1 MDGHWLRCRVAT
13 DGYEIPPQFDRIRTN
28 VVEARHAV
36 TVADEQL
43 RLREDGKS
51 HHRSPLLDGQSYT
64 FAKSPVLSATVS
76 VDGEEF
82 TEVSDFD
89 ASGAEDPHYV
99 LDRERGT
106 VTFGDGVAG
115 RVPPPGATVT
125 ASYVYGGGDE
135 GNVSG
140 AATWRFTDSGPG
152 ADLPVAEIDI
162 EAGPASGGTEA
173 ESIQEALR
181 RARRDL
187 RRPYRAVTDE
197 DYQYLAANTPGLRIG
212 RTNVWIDGEETTVV
226 VVPYAPPS
234 VHSPRPSAAFLDT
247 VRDHLRERTLL
258 TDSVTVSGP
267 RYVRLE
273 LSISGGIRSQYA
285 KSGYESAITG
295 AIESY
300 LHPLTGFD
308 GDGWPFGRS
317 LTETEL
323 IAEIETVDAV
333 DYVSGL
339 RITAHGGTTLD
350 DGRVRIDETAL
361 FSVEDVTV
369 DMTATEGR

>member
-1 MDGHWLRCRVAT
+1 M
-13 DGYEIPPQFDRIRTN
+13 
-28 VVEARHAV
+28 
-36 TVADEQL
+36 
-43 RLREDGKS
+43 
-51 HHRSPLLDGQSYT
+51 
-64 FAKSPVLSATVS
+64 
-76 VDGEEF
+76 
-82 TEVSDFD
+82 
-89 ASGAEDPHYV
+89 
-99 LDRERGT
+99 
-106 VTFGDGVAG
+106 
-115 RVPPPGATVT
+115 
-125 ASYVYGGGDE
+125 
-135 GNVSG
+135 
-140 AATWRFTDSGPG
+140 
-152 ADLPVAEIDI
+152 
-162 EAGPASGGTEA
+162 
-173 ESIQEALR
+173 
-181 RARRDL
+181 
-187 RRPYRAVTDE
+187 
-197 DYQYLAANTPGLRIG
+197 
-212 RTNVWIDGEETTVV
+212 
-226 VVPYAPPS
+226 PYAPPS